1 MSNKIYDVLKWI
13 ALVFLPA
20 LTTLTGVILNSFN
33 INYTEIILTIMT
45 AITTFMGTI
54 LGISNINYSKN
65 NNNIIT
71 GESEQPK
78 ENADNLGFTTNIE
91 GVNKDGDN

>member
-1 MSNKIYDVLKWI
+1 MSNKIYDILKWI
-13 ALVFLPA
+13 TLVLLPA

-54 LGISNINYSKN
+54 LGISNISYNK
-65 NNNIIT
+65 NNNIIA
-71 GESEQPK
+71 EEVEQTK
-78 ENADNLGFTTNIE
+78 DKADNLGFTTNIE